1 MSIDY
6 VFRNL
11 TPSDAIKR
19 YAADKLS
26 KLQKYLRAPLEAHV
40 TFSLERHLHCVDVT
54 CSSAGEHY
62 QGRAEQE
69 DMYASIDLVV
79 DRIQRQL
86 NRSKGQHESQRR
98 DPRPDESPGE

>member
-1 MSIDY
+1 MSIEY
-6 VFRNL
+6 KFRNL
-11 TPSDAIKR
+11 EPSDAIKT

-40 TFSLERHLHCVDVT
+40 TFSIERHLQCVDVT

-69 DMYASIDLVV
+69 DLYASIDLVV
-79 DRIQRQL
+79 DRILRQL
-86 NRSKGQHESQRR
+86 IRSKGQHESHRR
-98 DPRPDESPGE
+98 DPHPDESPGE